1 MNPISGFFNYVKDDG
16 FMLTFAYDFVN
27 FLSNVVDVIPSDPC
41 DGLYFEFEGSEWIFL
56 REFKHEIDL
65 VLHGIALVGFAKYI
79 EPVGGSFLDNLEL
92 FKIDV
97 FESSQLI
104 LLLP

>member
-16 FMLTFAYDFVN
+16 SVLTFADDFIN
-27 FLSNVVDVIPSDPC
+27 FLGNMVDIVPGDPC
-41 DGLYFEFEGSEWIFL
+41 DGLYLEFEGSEGIFL
-56 REFKHEIDL
+56 REFKHEVDL

-79 EPVGGSFLDNLEL
+79 EPVGGSLLDNLEL